1 MNRIIQNPDGSYHW
15 ECPID
20 QDFHR
25 QSARKGLCGVLVLC
39 AVVILVFLFASR
51 ESDVQGVLSVPLL
64 VIGVILLIAL
74 PLLYLMYFAENPH
87 EEYLLTEEYVKSG
100 YSRSAIFSNFNKT
113 TEAVITAKYIEL
125 TGDFRTNRIYIPAED
140 MDFVRDYIVKR
151 LPENVR
157 IRYN

>member
-1 MNRIIQNPDGSYHW
+1 MNRIIQNPDGSYQW

-25 QSARKGLCGVLVLC
+25 QSVRKGLCGVLVLC

-51 ESDVQGVLSVPLL
+51 ESDVQGVLSIPLL

-74 PLLYLMYFAENPH
+74 PLIYLMNSAEDPR
-87 EEYLLTEEYVKSG
+87 EQYVMTEDFVRSG
-100 YSRSAIFSNFNKT
+100 YSRSAVYSNFNKT
-113 TEAVITAKYIEL
+113 KETVISAKYIEL
-125 TGDFRTNRIYIPAED
+125 IGDFRTNRIYIPAED
-140 MDFVRDYIVKR
+140 MDFVREYILQR